1 MSEQYLEVAG
11 VIGSLQDKVVPFHVV
26 GNAVYDVTGQ
36 EVVDDLETFMNTHDL
51 QTDLLAKC
59 FLEDECVQSKHPN
72 WVDRIAPIKNM
83 VRDWWNIF
91 EYCPERGLHYPHVTD
106 PHTVMLSKVLY
117 SDGTVEE
124 ANFDMTYYT
133 GYGDPE
139 VNQFNPAN
147 GRHIIAW
154 LEEVE

>member
-1 MSEQYLEVAG
+1 MTLRLIEDLYS
-11 VIGSLQDKVVPFHVV
+11 KVVPFHI
-26 GNAVYDVTGQ
+26 
-36 EVVDDLETFMNTHDL
+36 VDDHIFDATGALVVEAMSTLMEESPGLTKE
-51 QTDLLAKC
+51 QVKC
-59 FLEDECVQSKHPN
+59 DLEDTKLVHEYPS
-72 WVDRIAPIKNM
+72 IAKADFINTFE
-83 VRDWWNIF
+83 RTDWRAF

-139 VNQFNPAN
+139 ANQFNPAN

>member
-1 MSEQYLEVAG
+1 MNEQSTEKVE
-11 VIGSLQDKVVPFHVV
+11 VIGKLQDKVVPFHIVD
-26 GNAVYDVTGQ
+26 NAVYDAIGQ
-36 EVVDDLETFMNTHDL
+36 EVVDDLKAFMGNQDI
-51 QTDLLAKC
+51 QTEILAKC
-59 FLEDECVQSKHPN
+59 FLEDECLLCKFPG
-72 WVDRIAPIKNM
+72 VDYLAPIKGM
-83 VRDWWNIF
+83 IRHWWSIF
-91 EYCPERGLHYPHVTD
+91 EYCPERGLHYPHVTN

-133 GYGDPE
+133 GYGDSE
-139 VNQFNPAN
+139 ANQFNPAN

>member
-1 MSEQYLEVAG
+1 MVLYFVKDLS
-11 VIGSLQDKVVPFHVV
+11 SKVLPFHIVDGSIFDATGNLVTDVV
-26 GNAVYDVTGQ
+26 STLMKEHPDLTEEQ
-36 EVVDDLETFMNTHDL
+36 IKCDLEDMKLVKKYPDVAKLDFINTFERT
-51 QTDLLAKC
+51 
-59 FLEDECVQSKHPN
+59 N
-72 WVDRIAPIKNM
+72 WRA
-83 VRDWWNIF
+83 F

-106 PHTVMLSKVLY
+106 PHEVMLSKVLY
-117 SDGTVEE
+117 SDGTIEE

-139 VNQFNPAN
+139 ANQFNPAN